1 MYMNGWGL
9 VLIAVV
15 IAAGMLL
22 CRVRGSAQ
30 TPRPTVL
37 SFVALALVAV
47 AFGLLVY
54 GIGLTGAGAALAA
67 ASFVVPAAVYVAAVR
82 TQMRAK
88 AEASSRIPRKT
99 PVPARRSIG
108 GVQPTRSSEP
118 AAAVR
123 PVFVDI
129 PVAAEDPRNQPYA
142 KAEAESAE
150 PRETVAIEAKAPRP
164 VQPAAVAP
172 LLQPYPAPQP
182 RPVSEPEPQLE
193 PRPQPQLQ
201 TTLPPAPQPEPEPQ
215 PQPEPRPQQPS
226 YEDSLAKARS
236 LKAKGEPAIAARLF
250 AQAADLA
257 ADDSVRRSAR
267 FEQLACLVKSNAA
280 AQAQVL
286 AEQLRADSAPLTV
299 AERVKLDAVARMM

>member
-67 ASFVVPAAVYVAAVR
+67 ASIVVPAVVYVAAVR
-82 TQMRAK
+82 TQMRTN

-129 PVAAEDPRNQPYA
+129 PVAAEDPRNKPYA
-142 KAEAESAE
+142 KAEAEDAE
-150 PRETVAIEAKAPRP
+150 PRETAAIEAKAPCA
-164 VQPAAVAP
+164 VQPAAVVP

-182 RPVSEPEPQLE
+182 RPVSESEPELE
-193 PRPQPQLQ
+193 SELRPR
-201 TTLPPAPQPEPEPQ
+201 PEPQ
-215 PQPEPRPQQPS
+215 PARQPQPERQPEPEPRPQQPS

>member
-193 PRPQPQLQ
+193 PRPQ
-201 TTLPPAPQPEPEPQ
+201 
-215 PQPEPRPQQPS
+215 QPS